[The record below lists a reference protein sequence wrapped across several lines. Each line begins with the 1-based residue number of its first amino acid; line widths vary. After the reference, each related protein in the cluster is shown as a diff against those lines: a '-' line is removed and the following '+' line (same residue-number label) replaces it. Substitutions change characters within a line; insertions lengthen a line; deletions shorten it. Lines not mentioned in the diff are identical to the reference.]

1 MVWIWR
7 ALSSLLISG
16 LQLMKVKQIKE
27 RDCYIRG
34 VNTVINAADPSTIP
48 LLVSGTQRTTS
59 VPALRIIPP
68 PRFDSHSQWSN
79 WHKLRFHD
87 NDMHQSANVRQPK
100 QGELQHHGKSS
111 FKFECTWWHL
121 LSAGAKAGKFRQIGK
136 LQGVYCSNTFAFT
149 DLQMPSHESTVG
161 KT

>member
-59 VPALRIIPP
+59 VPALGIIPP
-68 PRFDSHSQWSN
+68 PRFDSHSQGSN
-79 WHKLRFHD
+79 
-87 NDMHQSANVRQPK
+87 
-100 QGELQHHGKSS
+100 
-111 FKFECTWWHL
+111 
-121 LSAGAKAGKFRQIGK
+121 
-136 LQGVYCSNTFAFT
+136 
-149 DLQMPSHESTVG
+149 
-161 KT
+161 